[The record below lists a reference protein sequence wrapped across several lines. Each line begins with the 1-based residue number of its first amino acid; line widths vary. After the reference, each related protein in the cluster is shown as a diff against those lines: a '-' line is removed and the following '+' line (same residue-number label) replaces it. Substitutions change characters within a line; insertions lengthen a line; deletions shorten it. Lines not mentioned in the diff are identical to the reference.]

1 MREAVDAFGARAY
14 DRWSRDPNLESLSGV
29 DARTLRTE
37 QCAKSQCV
45 SPSREGRVPMRLE
58 RDGRTEQQHRKADSG
73 VLLGE
78 ADFPTTNPK
87 PDPGRQDGAG
97 SKRFSTESLIL
108 AQDERWRRA

>member
-1 MREAVDAFGARAY
+1 VREAVDAFGARAY

-58 RDGRTEQQHRKADSG
+58 RDGRTEQQHRKADPG
-73 VLLGE
+73 VLLGD
-78 ADFPTTNPK
+78 ADFPTHEPETGPHAN
-87 PDPGRQDGAG
+87 QMGAG
-97 SKRFSTESLIL
+97 SNGSL
-108 AQDERWRRA
+108 RRV